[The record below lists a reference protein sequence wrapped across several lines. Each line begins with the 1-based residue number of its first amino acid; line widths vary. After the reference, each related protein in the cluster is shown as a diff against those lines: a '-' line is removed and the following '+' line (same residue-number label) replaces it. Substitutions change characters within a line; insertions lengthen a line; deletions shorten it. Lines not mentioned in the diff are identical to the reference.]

1 MEEVV
6 YCVDCKYSQCWRSGE
21 SAQKYG
27 KGMEC
32 SLNIFSC
39 PNDYDFC
46 SRGKKII
53 KCKNC
58 GKRFD
63 NGIPNFCPNC
73 GARMIEPQESEGN
86 T

>member
-21 SAQKYG
+21 AAQNYG
-27 KGMEC
+27 KSMEC
-32 SLNIFSC
+32 SLGILRC
-39 PNDYDFC
+39 PNDYDYC

-58 GKRFD
+58 GIRFND
-63 NGIPNFCPNC
+63 DIPNYCPNC
-73 GARMIEPQESEGN
+73 GAKMEVEENER
-86 T
+86 